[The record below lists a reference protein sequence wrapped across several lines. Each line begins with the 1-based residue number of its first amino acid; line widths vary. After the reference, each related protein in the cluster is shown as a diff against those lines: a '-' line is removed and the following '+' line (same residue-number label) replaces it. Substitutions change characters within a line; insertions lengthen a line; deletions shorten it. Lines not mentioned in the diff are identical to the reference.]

1 VSGFESSPDAERR
14 RLRDLFQDVD
24 FEVIPLSGVVEKA
37 RVLPPG
43 ATVTVTAS
51 PSRGMQATVDVASR
65 LQQGGFEAV
74 PHLAARMI
82 ADRAQLATMLAT
94 LRSNGVTRVFVIGGD
109 PDPVGVYEDAGAL
122 LRDMVE
128 LGHPFVEVGIAGYP
142 EGHPGIDDRKLGE
155 ALRSKATM
163 ATQVVTQMCFDP
175 GTIIDWVGSIRQDG
189 IELPLKL
196 GVPGAV
202 EMTRL
207 LAIAAR
213 IGVGDSLRVL
223 AKNRGLLRMLR
234 PGRYTPDRLIE
245 GVARSKTGA
254 DFAGLHLFTFNQ
266 VAATA
271 AWRDEWLER
280 LGAVG

>member
-1 VSGFESSPDAERR
+1 MSGFESSPDAERR
-14 RLRDLFQDVD
+14 RLRVLFQEVD
-24 FEVIPLSGVVEKA
+24 FEVIPLSGVLEKA
-37 RVLPPG
+37 KVLPPG
-43 ATVTVTAS
+43 ASVTVTAS

-65 LQQGGFEAV
+65 LQQSGFEAV

-122 LRDMVE
+122 LRDMAE

-142 EGHPGIDDRKLGE
+142 EGHPGIDDR
-155 ALRSKATM
+155 ALRETLRAKAAKATHI
-163 ATQVVTQMCFDP
+163 VTQMCFDP
-175 GTIIDWVGSIRQDG
+175 AAVIEWVGSIRQDG
-189 IELPLKL
+189 IELPVKL

-202 EMTRL
+202 DMTRL

-223 AKNRGLLRMLR
+223 AKSRGLLRIIR
-234 PGRYTPDRLIE
+234 SGGYTPDRLIE
-245 GVARSKTGA
+245 DVARSKTGA
-254 DFAGLHLFTFNQ
+254 DLAGLHLFTFNQ
-266 VAATA
+266 VAETL

-280 LGAVG
+280 LRGVG